1 MLMQHSAT
9 LENMNQQ
16 DGADWSVWMHES
28 RALLLNTV
36 YTQQMKTAIARSDS
50 STGRLREFN
59 LSENYV
65 DVMKI
70 HARLR
75 LALAG
80 RRLALWFED
89 KL

>member
-1 MLMQHSAT
+1 
-9 LENMNQQ
+9 
-16 DGADWSVWMHES
+16 
-28 RALLLNTV
+28 
-36 YTQQMKTAIARSDS
+36 MKTAIARSDS

-59 LSENYV
+59 LSESYV
-65 DVMKI
+65 DAMKV

>member
-1 MLMQHSAT
+1 MVDYHLV
-9 LENMNQQ
+9 ECP
-16 DGADWSVWMHES
+16 
-28 RALLLNTV
+28 ALV
-36 YTQQMKTAIARSDS
+36 DHYT
-50 STGRLREFN
+50 TGRLREFT

-65 DVMKI
+65 DAMKV